1 MGQQKYSA
9 HFVRGGSVSIRENGS
24 LGSVGPSIHVAES
37 VTNSKQVN
45 PTIQYV
51 LDLRLYVRML
61 KLISADIRIICAY
74 VRIICVD
81 IRIIYADVS
90 EPSLVLAHSP
100 IG

>member
-1 MGQQKYSA
+1 
-9 HFVRGGSVSIRENGS
+9 

-81 IRIIYADVS
+81 IRIICAYVRIICVDIRIIYADVS